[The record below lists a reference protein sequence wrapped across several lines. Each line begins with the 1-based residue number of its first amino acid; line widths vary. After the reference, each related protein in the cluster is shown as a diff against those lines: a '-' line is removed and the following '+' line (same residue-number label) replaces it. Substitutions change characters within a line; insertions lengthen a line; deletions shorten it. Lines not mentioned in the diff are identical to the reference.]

1 MTESNLTA
9 QERKGLRSL
18 ENRKNESEIV
28 ITMTDKVMYN
38 EKRRIHKAGRG
49 ACRERQGD
57 NQGRDMILR
66 YDARR
71 KEWEWNKEEEE
82 EEEQKAKEGESK
94 DERMARVLQPAMNG
108 INSDLVFTTELP
120 EDFDD
125 DRLPTLDFKM
135 WLEDDMEINHTFYE
149 TTMKTQMMMP
159 RRSAMAEKMKIS
171 IASNDLNRR
180 LSNINIERMPESERL
195 EVVDMFTHQLK
206 NSGYS

>member
-71 KEWEWNKEEEE
+71 KEWEWNKETEE
-82 EEEQKAKEGESK
+82 EEEQRESK
-94 DERMARVLQPAMNG
+94 DARMARILQPAMND

-125 DRLPTLDFKM
+125 DKLPTLDFKM
-135 WLEDDMEINHTFYE
+135 WLENDMEIHHTFYE
-149 TTMKTQMMMP
+149 APMMTQMMIP
-159 RRSAMAEKMKIS
+159 RRSAMAEW
-171 IASNDLNRR
+171 
-180 LSNINIERMPESERL
+180 
-195 EVVDMFTHQLK
+195 
-206 NSGYS
+206 